1 MHWFMF
7 LDEHK
12 HLLFYLAPPWFM
24 LKVLTVQKMIL
35 HLSISSHIIDNA
47 FIMCGHGLYTYLVS

>member
-1 MHWFMF
+1 MF